1 MIKQTKNYDQFVLR
15 PDNRADGISERHVK
29 LLMLSLKSKN
39 LLHLRPIAVTESME
53 VIDGQHRLEAA
64 KRLGLPIYY
73 EVEKNLEAKD
83 VILMNV
89 VKPWSASDFFN
100 YYVKNGYP
108 EYVKLEE
115 FMKKNGLTLKP
126 ALSICVPGRER
137 AAKAFREGSFKFN
150 DTILTREMDACWQII
165 GFIGDKLQ
173 NTQYMRSGKF
183 LRALLAIVR
192 HPDFDMSR
200 MMKNVDRLIT
210 RIGPRITQ
218 REYIDMFL
226 TIYNYKAGINQT
238 ISIDDEEAA

>member
-64 KRLGLPIYY
+64 MRLGLPIYY

-108 EYVKLEE
+108 EYFAKIL
-115 FMKKNGLTLKP
+115 N
-126 ALSICVPGRER
+126 
-137 AAKAFREGSFKFN
+137 AA
-150 DTILTREMDACWQII
+150 IWI
-165 GFIGDKLQ
+165 
-173 NTQYMRSGKF
+173 
-183 LRALLAIVR
+183 
-192 HPDFDMSR
+192 
-200 MMKNVDRLIT
+200 
-210 RIGPRITQ
+210 
-218 REYIDMFL
+218 
-226 TIYNYKAGINQT
+226 GINVVVKGEELDLSKVKI
-238 ISIDDEEAA
+238 ISFHRELDMKTGVLSL